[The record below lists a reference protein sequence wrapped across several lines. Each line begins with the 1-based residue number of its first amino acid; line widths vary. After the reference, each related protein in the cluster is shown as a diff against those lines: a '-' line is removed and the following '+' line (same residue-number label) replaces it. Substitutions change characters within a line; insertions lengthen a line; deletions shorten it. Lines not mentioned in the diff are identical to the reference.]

1 MHFGSGHAASSAG
14 ASSHAASLF
23 GEPNLVV
30 RDTWDVPEAHVSQ
43 APSKG
48 APPEV
53 HKVKTL
59 RSTNTNGRPSVRRSV
74 PRMSMTFEESIAVT
88 STGRKQKTPTTDR
101 NRFRFLHYCERLLSN
116 KHFTTLMAVLTV
128 YVLVG
133 DDIRLMSF
141 EADADIVFDVIT
153 AVCLVLFSLELVL
166 AVLVKEDYFN
176 GFWFFADLFASAS
189 LILDLTVV
197 SEAILGTGEISIDSS
212 GGKAAGGFEES
223 QYARASRSSRVGS
236 RIARILRVLRLARVN
251 TFMKRMFQVAARF
264 ANRLIDRK
272 PLLGPGDEPVEIE
285 GLLSHH
291 HESRVGKKLGEK
303 TPQRVI
309 VIVLALLITLPQLE
323 PGDSSTM
330 LPTAAQY
337 GADLVLQ
344 AWLDLELAAEM
355 RNHSWTG
362 DLAADALAEEAVAQW
377 RWTWEVKTLTYIYY
391 HRYDETASWLYKL
404 CWIGYVRKGNSQA
417 GTLDV
422 ITEGRLR
429 NLGAVFSPTG
439 ASPGPPLSA
448 HLGAQ
453 VGAEAAHM
461 AGKVPKDILQQ
472 LALPW
477 TTDCTESNVWL
488 GGTSMLPG
496 VPCPRKRLRSSETTW
511 YMPIVHN
518 RKLFDPYM
526 EGQFVFVFD
535 VREKSKWEAAFGVLQ
550 TVFVVIVLAIAAL
563 LFSRD
568 VDRLVLLP
576 IERMIGK
583 VDIIRRD
590 PLKAA
595 RLGESGEPISPSA
608 TMDRHKL
615 KLKAASSMMET
626 QILENTIIKLGSLL
640 ALGFGDAGVNIIAE
654 NMLDSNA
661 KVTVKIPGTKVEAI
675 FGFCD
680 IRNFNV
686 ITEVLKERTMVF
698 VNQVADI
705 VHRIVDQHLGAANKN
720 LGHSFLL
727 VWQFNRIDHPQREK
741 LADLSVVAFIQV
753 VSALS
758 RDLRLSEI
766 SAHPL
771 LTSRMPGFRVSV
783 GFGLHLG
790 WAIAGAIGSEYKI
803 DASYVSPHVN
813 LAAQLEDAAWSYG
826 VTILM
831 SEPLVR
837 LCNPEFRRCFRPID
851 HVQLAGSSKAMHI
864 FTVDLD
870 TSFLRYVDRTSRR
883 KLASRTEVLAAREK
897 RRKALLNDSYR
908 VHEVLVTDKYI
919 WAMRQHL
926 SLAFFQQFECGFL
939 NYVAGEWGVAA
950 QVLAKTRVMLLA
962 RGGSDDGPS
971 RCLVEYMGSYG
982 NEAPADWPGWH
993 ELRPN

>member
-1 MHFGSGHAASSAG
+1 MDYGRS
-14 ASSHAASLF
+14 
-23 GEPNLVV
+23 
-30 RDTWDVPEAHVSQ
+30 
-43 APSKG
+43 
-48 APPEV
+48 
-53 HKVKTL
+53 
-59 RSTNTNGRPSVRRSV
+59 RSTLGGRSENHNHSSQRVTLVRTALTKHAQLVAR
-74 PRMSMTFEESIAVT
+74 RLAN
-88 STGRKQKTPTTDR
+88 STWFSTITT
-101 NRFRFLHYCERLLSN
+101 
-116 KHFTTLMAVLTV
+116 VLTI
-128 YVLVG
+128 YALFG
-133 DDIRLMSF
+133 DDIRLVGTEKPS
-141 EADADIVFDVIT
+141 DYIFDCIT
-153 AVCLVLFSLELVL
+153 VASMLIFSLEIIFCTVGKVGYLFGFFFWLDMLSTVTLLLDITSIAEGLFGDSISNTSAQNSGGGRGGASEDSAEAGRAARVSRAGTKAGRVVRLIRLVRLMRLLRTYKKGAYQDEDESIAPGYEAGEDTTNGQEKESAVSKKLSEMTTRRVIMLVL
-166 AVLVKEDYFN
+166 VIILALPFFQPTWWRDTMPSSAQYGINVLYRRFTDDMAKFTPWAN
-176 GFWFFADLFASAS
+176 AS
-189 LILDLTVV
+189 
-197 SEAILGTGEISIDSS
+197 
-212 GGKAAGGFEES
+212 
-223 QYARASRSSRVGS
+223 ARASYLQSTARRVY
-236 RIARILRVLRLARVN
+236 VDDFYQMV
-251 TFMKRMFQVAARF
+251 
-264 ANRLIDRK
+264 
-272 PLLGPGDEPVEIE
+272 
-285 GLLSHH
+285 
-291 HESRVGKKLGEK
+291 
-303 TPQRVI
+303 
-309 VIVLALLITLPQLE
+309 
-323 PGDSSTM
+323 
-330 LPTAAQY
+330 
-337 GADLVLQ
+337 
-344 AWLDLELAAEM
+344 
-355 RNHSWTG
+355 
-362 DLAADALAEEAVAQW
+362 
-377 RWTWEVKTLTYIYY
+377 YY
-391 HRYDETASWLYKL
+391 HNPLCNQIPSGSSSPEDVLSKL
-404 CWIGYVRKGNSQA
+404 FWVGATGSDTGSQDFFLPRSDSTTVSQLNERWR
-417 GTLDV
+417 GLDWFFYQC
-422 ITEGRLR
+422 E
-429 NLGAVFSPTG
+429 
-439 ASPGPPLSA
+439 LSA
-448 HLGAQ
+448 DVVKSLNTQWDKTKSCLSNTARGVALTRPDDSELQ
-453 VGAEAAHM
+453 CPEELRYQERSVVYPSQQTDAEWDNM
-461 AGKVPKDILQQ
+461 SFL
-472 LALPW
+472 
-477 TTDCTESNVWL
+477 
-488 GGTSMLPG
+488 
-496 VPCPRKRLRSSETTW
+496 
-511 YMPIVHN
+511 
-518 RKLFDPYM
+518 
-526 EGQFVFVFD
+526 FVFD
-535 VREKSKWEAAFGVLQ
+535 RRGGSRLE
-550 TVFVVIVLAIAAL
+550 AL
-563 LFSRD
+563 LNTFQTLFICFLLGFGAMTFSRD
-568 VDRLVLLP
+568 ANTLVLTP
-576 IERMIGK
+576 IERMITKLNRIRNNPLEAMAIGDEEHHREQVANRK
-583 VDIIRRD
+583 SRHAMKTDDSDALSTKGSASDGRFSNFVDRWFPWIKRFSKRTSQQV
-590 PLKAA
+590 P
-595 RLGESGEPISPSA
+595 EP
-608 TMDRHKL
+608 
-615 KLKAASSMMET
+615 MET
-626 QILENTIIKLGSLL
+626 VILEKTIIKIGSLL
-640 ALGFGDAGVNIIAE
+640 ALGFGEAGAEIIGQ
-654 NMLDSNA
+654 NMKGGDSSALNA
-661 KVTVKIPGTKVEAI
+661 MIPGRRVEAI